1 MIPYFSRYRVT
12 ENFSAYDIMSEHPGQ
27 IVRDVNKTTTGEAT
41 MEDVGRN
48 EEEQSKKEK
57 RMVLYRDCLQEIP
70 KQKLALTLKA

>member
-1 MIPYFSRYRVT
+1 
-12 ENFSAYDIMSEHPGQ
+12 
-27 IVRDVNKTTTGEAT
+27 